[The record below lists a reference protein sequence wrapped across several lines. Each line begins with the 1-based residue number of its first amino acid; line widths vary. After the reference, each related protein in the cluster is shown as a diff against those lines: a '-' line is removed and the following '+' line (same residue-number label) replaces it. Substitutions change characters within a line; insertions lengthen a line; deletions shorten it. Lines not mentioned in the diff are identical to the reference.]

1 MTELQ
6 RYLAEEVAEDHAD
19 GLISRRE
26 ALRRLGLLGLGAA
39 ASASLLAV
47 FLAEEAKAR
56 VRAASRAPATTRPAM
71 VDTLVAARPTREI
84 VFRGPGGR
92 KLMGAGAGA
101 AKPRGGVLVIH
112 ENRGLNDSIRAI
124 AGRLAGSG
132 YSALAIDLLSE
143 EGGTGSFEDEFEAMS
158 ALGAAP
164 ESRLVADLKA
174 GVTEVRRRL
183 PGKKVAAIG
192 FCFGGGMTWR
202 LLAAKESRLAA
213 AVPFYGPFPEGGNLA
228 GAKAA
233 VLGIYAELDSRVN
246 ASRAAARAALR
257 RAKLRH
263 QIVTYPGVDHAFF
276 NPTSSRHDPAA
287 AAAAYRRMLD
297 WFGTYV
303 ASK

>member
-19 GLISRRE
+19 GLVSRRE
-26 ALRRLGLLGLGAA
+26 ALRRLGLLGLSGVAA
-39 ASASLLAV
+39 GSLLAA
-47 FLAEEAKAR
+47 FAAEAR
-56 VRAASRAPATTRPAM
+56 ARPGAGAAPSGEEVEWA
-71 VDTLVAARPTREI
+71 VRPTREI

-92 KLMGAGAGA
+92 KLMGAWA
-101 AKPRGGVLVIH
+101 AAVKPRGGVLVIH

-143 EGGTGSFEDEFEAMS
+143 EGGTGSFDDEFEAMA

-174 GVTEVRRRL
+174 GVTEIRRRL
-183 PGKKVAAIG
+183 PGKKVAATG

-202 LLAAKESRLAA
+202 LLASKESRLAA
-213 AVPFYGPFPEGGNLA
+213 AVPFYGPFPDGGNLA
-228 GAKAA
+228 GARAA

-246 ASRAAARAALR
+246 ASRETARAELR
-257 RAKLRH
+257 RAGLRH
-263 QIVTYPGVDHAFF
+263 QIVTFPGVDHAFF
-276 NPTSSRHDPAA
+276 NPTGSRYNAAA
-287 AAAAYRRMLD
+287 AAAAYRRMLT
-297 WFGTYV
+297 WFGTHV
-303 ASK
+303 ST

>member
-26 ALRRLGLLGLGAA
+26 ALRRLGLLGLGGAAA
-39 ASASLLAV
+39 ASLLTG
-47 FLAEEAKAR
+47 FLAQAAKAT
-56 VRAASRAPATTRPAM
+56 VPAPSRAPAAGIPAAED
-71 VDTLVAARPTREI
+71 VLAAARPTREI

-92 KLMGAGAGA
+92 KLLGAWAAA

-112 ENRGLNDSIRAI
+112 ENRGLNDSIRAV

-132 YSALAIDLLSE
+132 YSALAIDLLSA

-164 ESRLVADLKA
+164 ESRLIADLKA

-202 LLAAKESRLAA
+202 LLAARESRLAA
-213 AVPFYGPFPEGGNLA
+213 AVPFYGPFPEGGNLT
-228 GAKAA
+228 GSRAA
-233 VLGIYAELDSRVN
+233 VLGIYAGLDSRVN

-257 RAKLRH
+257 RAELRH
-263 QIVTYPGVDHAFF
+263 QIVTYPDVDHAFF
-276 NPTSSRHDPAA
+276 NATSSRHDPAA
-287 AAAAYRRMLD
+287 AAAAYRRTLA
-297 WFGTYV
+297 WFGTHV
-303 ASK
+303 AST